1 MQQVLLASLLV
12 GAVSLVVG
20 ETDSPSH
27 LKPFGWGNAKPLEEV
42 QGFIPVKQFFEGEL
56 MRFLTPLLFYTSI
69 ILVGYCLHERRVESV
84 VSCIY
89 PPVF

>member
-1 MQQVLLASLLV
+1 MQQVLLVSLVV

-56 MRFLTPLLFYTSI
+56 MRFLIPLFF
-69 ILVGYCLHERRVESV
+69 VLHNTCN
-84 VSCIY
+84 CI
-89 PPVF
+89 VCMSRELNL

>member
-20 ETDSPSH
+20 ESDSPSH

-56 MRFLTPLLFYTSI
+56 MSFLTPLTFLYFHNNCS
-69 ILVGYCLHERRVESV
+69 LLSA
-84 VSCIY
+84 
-89 PPVF
+89 